1 MASARKVVLTD
12 QVVAFVAKLHPEHR
26 RQIKA
31 ALKDLALSRGDIL
44 PLENELAGLYRLR
57 VGGFRIVFRYD
68 TADRIVCVFIE
79 RRRLVYDLLRQ
90 RPDLWG

>member
-1 MASARKVVLTD
+1 MPSNHSVVLAD
-12 QVVAFVAKLHPEHR
+12 QVVAFAAKLHPEHR

-31 ALKDLALSRGDIL
+31 ALKDLARSRGDIL
-44 PLENELAGLYRLR
+44 PLENEFTGLYRLR
-57 VGGFRIVFRYD
+57 IGGFRVVFRYD
-68 TADRIVCVFIE
+68 ADRIVCVFIE

>member
-1 MASARKVVLTD
+1 MSSKRVNLAEQVLVFT
-12 QVVAFVAKLHPEHR
+12 AKLHPEHR

-31 ALKDLALSRGDIL
+31 ALKDLMLDKGDIL
-44 PLENELAGLYRLR
+44 PLENELSGLYRLR
-57 VGGFRIVFRYD
+57 VGGFRIVFRYETD
-68 TADRIVCVFIE
+68 GEIVCFFIE